1 MCSLFGGMMTSCL
14 FTKKSFIRGLITLH
28 NDIQIS
34 LIANKIYKRARVVA
48 PLLEYKTFI
57 TLWWHNMFNMFTNQ
71 FSSVA
76 INHKFEI
83 NILWTSG

>member
-1 MCSLFGGMMTSCL
+1 M
-14 FTKKSFIRGLITLH
+14 H
-28 NDIQIS
+28 NVYQIC
-34 LIANKIYKRARVVA
+34 LIANKMYKRARVVA
-48 PLLEYKTFI
+48 PLLEFKAFI